1 MKINLILK
9 LFAVPPKAGQKRP
22 ATSPAPHIPVPHH
35 LQTPP
40 NSASVP
46 ASSVANSP
54 APPTSGSGLL
64 NHALPSNHI
73 GAQSPQQQQ
82 QQHQAHQQAVA
93 AAVQQQL
100 AGVGVGV
107 PPGAINAASAASAR
121 GSFAAALRTLAKQ
134 ADIKEEDDAATVAR
148 ERNVPTSV
156 APPPNNPGPVPVPLN
171 SVAGRGVGSS
181 GGVTVE
187 DRAAVNKKR
196 SPPSPQPPEKMAR
209 LSHTPQTA
217 GLQPELLA
225 RSGFQPYRSDERLMH
240 PAGAFPLEAYS
251 HFAGLPGIPP
261 AGKSLRM

>member
-1 MKINLILK
+1 M
-9 LFAVPPKAGQKRP
+9 PPKAGQKRP

-40 NSASVP
+40 NSASGP
-46 ASSVANSP
+46 GASVANSP
-54 APPTSGSGLL
+54 APPTSSSGLL

-73 GAQSPQQQQ
+73 GGQSPQQ

-100 AGVGVGV
+100 VGVGVGVGV

-156 APPPNNPGPVPVPLN
+156 APSPNNPGPVPVPLN
-171 SVAGRGVGSS
+171 SVAGRGVVSS
-181 GGVTVE
+181 GGVAVE

-217 GLQPELLA
+217 ALQPELLA

-261 AGKSLRM
+261 AGKCLEY